1 MRVFSGMKVRKMLLD
16 RNDDRVGGVSEMN
29 VRTAE
34 VADHT
39 S

>member
-1 MRVFSGMKVRKMLLD
+1 MRGFSGMKVRKTFLD

-29 VRTAE
+29 VRTVVA
-34 VADHT
+34 ADHI

>member
-1 MRVFSGMKVRKMLLD
+1 MKVWKMFLD
-16 RNDDRVGGVSEMN
+16 RNDDRVGGVSKMN

-34 VADHT
+34 VADHI